1 MVTSWFIGW
10 TSWTEEETVDWNTVP
25 TIFSPEGRL
34 LVVGGVEDSG
44 GEELIAAIYIYV
56 YMPCILDVFQL
67 IESNQLANNR

>member
-44 GEELIAAIYIYV
+44 GEELIAAIYIYMYICHV
-56 YMPCILDVFQL
+56 
-67 IESNQLANNR
+67 S